1 MASPRKAGGLVV
13 THRPEVVC
21 AAACIVGESPVWLAA
36 RRELAMVDVH
46 GRRVRRISWDSG
58 EARDFVM
65 REQVGAVVP
74 GGTDGDLLVFAG
86 KDVLRLSPDGSCETL
101 AADLPLAGLRFND
114 VKRGPDGRIWGGTY
128 SRDQTAAF
136 YRLGEDWA
144 AGKPL
149 IAGVGNSNGIAWDA
163 ERRFVYHVDTP
174 RRTVT
179 RYRYD
184 ASYAVL
190 SESRAVREFG
200 EREGLP
206 DGMCSDAEG
215 RLWVAL
221 WGAGRVV
228 CIDPET
234 GDEIDE
240 VRLPVSQ
247 PTCPAFAG
255 DRLDTLVVT
264 TAAHGIDLRKEP
276 LAGATF
282 AAHVRLRG
290 RKPAFS

>member
-1 MASPRKAGGLVV
+1 M

-136 YRLGEDWA
+136 YRLGEDWS

-190 SESRAVREFG
+190 SELRAVREFG